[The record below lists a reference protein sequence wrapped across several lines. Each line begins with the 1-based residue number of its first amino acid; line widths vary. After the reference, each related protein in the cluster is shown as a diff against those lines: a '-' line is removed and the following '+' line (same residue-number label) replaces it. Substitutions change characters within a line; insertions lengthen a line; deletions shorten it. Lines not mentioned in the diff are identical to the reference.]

1 MVSIPKVLTNKVR
14 LTGYVDFIGSCG
26 ISGKKGT
33 ARNDPWMLKI
43 DPAESAPSP
52 VLLLLL
58 VVVVF
63 VDSARGSSGFL
74 FRRHLILSNVA
85 WLSLL

>member
-1 MVSIPKVLTNKVR
+1 
-14 LTGYVDFIGSCG
+14 
-26 ISGKKGT
+26 
-33 ARNDPWMLKI
+33 MLKI